1 VAIACIRIL
10 MAKPHPALPLN
21 ARALAREMLDR
32 VVFKLRTL
40 DDAAA
45 NLPELHRL
53 EPRDRAFARLLAAS
67 VLRRMGSLD
76 AVLAKCLDRGTPP
89 PPILNILRLGAAQ
102 LLLLDTPAHAAVG
115 ETVELCGPRE
125 AALRGVVNAVLR
137 RVAREG
143 KDLLAAC
150 DAARLDTPPWL
161 WHILSTAYGEETA
174 RAVAAMHAKE
184 PPLDITLKGDLADW
198 PLRLGATALPTGTLR
213 LSDSGNVAELP
224 GFTEGAWWVQDAAA
238 ALPARLLGDVQG
250 CRVLDLCSAPGGKTM
265 QLAAAGADVLAVDQS
280 TKRLRRVTE
289 NLQRVGLAAQ
299 TVAGDLADWRP
310 PQAFSHVLLDA
321 PCTATG
327 TLRRHPEI
335 AYLKS
340 PLDAAKLVDVQDR
353 MLDAA
358 AEMTAPA
365 GILVYAVCSLDPREG
380 RSRVAAFLARN
391 AAFKRMPVATG
402 EIVGAD
408 ALLSKDGDLATL
420 PNHWTEKGGM
430 DGFFAARLR
439 RSA

>member
-1 VAIACIRIL
+1 
-10 MAKPHPALPLN
+10 MPHPKHALPLD

-102 LLLLDTPAHAAVG
+102 LLLLGTPAHAAVA
-115 ETVELCGPRE
+115 ETVELCGARE
-125 AALRGVVNAVLR
+125 AALRGLVNAVLR

-143 KDLLAAC
+143 KELLAAC

-161 WHILSTAYGEETA
+161 WHVLSTAYCEETA
-174 RAVAAMHAKE
+174 RAVAAAHAQE
-184 PPLDITLKGDLADW
+184 PPLDITAKNDAAAW
-198 PLRLGATALPTGTLR
+198 AERLGAKLLPTGTLR
-213 LSDSGNVAELP
+213 LADGGNVAELP
-224 GFTEGAWWVQDAAA
+224 GFAEGAWWVQDAAA
-238 ALPARLLGDVQG
+238 ALPARLLGDVKG
-250 CRVLDLCSAPGGKTM
+250 ARVLDLCAAPGGKTM
-265 QLAAAGADVLAVDQS
+265 QLASAGAEVTAVDQS
-280 TKRLRRVTE
+280 AKRLLRVAE
-289 NLQRVGLAAQ
+289 NLGRVGLAAQ
-299 TVAGDLADWRP
+299 TVAGDLASWRP
-310 PQAFSHVLLDA
+310 AQAFSHVLLDA

-335 AYLKS
+335 SYLKS

-358 AEMTAPA
+358 AEMTAP
-365 GILVYAVCSLDPREG
+365 GGTLVYAVCSLDPREG
-380 RSRVAAFLARN
+380 RSRIAAFLARN
-391 AAFKRMPVATG
+391 AAFMRLPVSAG
-402 EIVGAD
+402 EIAGTD
-408 ALLSKDGDLATL
+408 GLLSKDGDLATL
-420 PNHWTEKGGM
+420 PNHWAESGGM
-430 DGFFAARLR
+430 DGFYATRLR
-439 RSA
+439 RST